1 MYCEKQLCVKM
12 HSAVIRIRRTM
23 GEDQAAAMFNIFAE
37 RTTDSP
43 PNRGLVTSGRKG
55 EVDKRG
61 YLLG

>member
-1 MYCEKQLCVKM
+1 
-12 HSAVIRIRRTM
+12 M

-43 PNRGLVTSGRKG
+43 PSRGLVTSGRIG

-61 YLLG
+61 YCWVYCR